1 MRKYLRLMR
10 VHHYIK
16 NLLVLAPLVFS
27 GRMLEPALL
36 EQTAVGFAAFCLLSS
51 AAYVINDLRDA
62 ERDRAHP
69 VKRSRPIAS
78 GEITERSA
86 KLLAA
91 VLLVLAVGLQGLAG
105 LAGAG
110 LICMALYLIVN
121 LGYSFGLKNFPIVD
135 IFCLAAGFLLRL
147 LYGSVIT
154 GIEVSGWLYLT
165 VISVS
170 FYFALGK
177 RRNELIRLGGD
188 GATRRVLGSYTR
200 AFLDQNMY
208 MFLGLLN
215 VFYALWCMENPNR
228 TLLFTVPVVM
238 LICMKY
244 SLDVEG
250 DSDGDPVEVLVHD
263 KVLIALCVLYA
274 LVMLALLY
282 IAKWTA

>member
-10 VHHYIK
+10 MHHYLK

-36 EQTAVGFAAFCLLSS
+36 RQTAVGFVAFCLLSS
-51 AAYVINDLRDA
+51 AAYIINDLRDV

-69 VKRSRPIAS
+69 VKRNRPIAS
-78 GEITERSA
+78 GAVSERSA

-91 VLLVLAVGLQGLAG
+91 VLLLAAASLQVFAG
-105 LAGAG
+105 LAGMG
-110 LICMALYLIVN
+110 LACMLLYLAVN

-147 LYGSVIT
+147 LYGSIIT

-177 RRNELIRLGGD
+177 RRNELIRLGTD
-188 GATRRVLGSYTR
+188 GNTRRVLSSYTR
-200 AFLDQNMY
+200 AFLDKNMY

-263 KVLIALCVLYA
+263 KVLIALCGLYA
-274 LVMLALLY
+274 LGMLAILY
-282 IAKWTA
+282 LAKLTA

>member
-10 VHHYIK
+10 MHHYLK

-36 EQTAVGFAAFCLLSS
+36 RQTAVGFVAFCLLSS
-51 AAYVINDLRDA
+51 AAYIINDLRDV

-69 VKRSRPIAS
+69 VKRNRPIAS
-78 GEITERSA
+78 GAVSERSA

-91 VLLVLAVGLQGLAG
+91 VLLLAAASLQVFAG
-105 LAGAG
+105 LAGMG
-110 LICMALYLIVN
+110 LACMLLYLAVN

-147 LYGSVIT
+147 LYGSIIT

-177 RRNELIRLGGD
+177 RRNELIRLGTD
-188 GATRRVLGSYTR
+188 GSTRRVLSSYTR
-200 AFLDQNMY
+200 AFLDKNMY

-263 KVLIALCVLYA
+263 KVLIALCGLYA
-274 LVMLALLY
+274 LGMLAILY
-282 IAKWTA
+282 LAKLTA